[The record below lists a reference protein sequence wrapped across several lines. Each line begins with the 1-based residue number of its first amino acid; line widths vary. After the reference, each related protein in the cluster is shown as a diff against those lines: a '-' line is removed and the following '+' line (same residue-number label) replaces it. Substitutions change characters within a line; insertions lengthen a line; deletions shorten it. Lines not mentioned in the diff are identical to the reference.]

1 VKAKRVVVA
10 DDHPMVR
17 SAVTEALKQVLG
29 SSLQVIEAGS
39 LAATQK
45 SLKSGEIDLLLL
57 DLDMPGMNGA
67 VGLSVLRAEFPTVPI
82 LVISAIDDPVT
93 VHQVIELGASGFQ
106 PKSAPLAT
114 IKLAITAVLDG
125 QLWLPADMGA
135 PPVDIDADLATRV
148 AQLTAGQRRVLDL
161 LSEGKLNKEIA
172 FELRVT
178 EAAIKARLSQIFRKL
193 GVRNRT
199 QAVILARHL
208 STRKSKR

>member
-29 SSLQVIEAGS
+29 SSLQVTEAGS
-39 LAATQK
+39 LAATK
-45 SLKSGEIDLLLL
+45 NSLETDEIDLLLL
-57 DLDMPGMNGA
+57 DLDMPGMNGTA
-67 VGLSVLRAEFPTVPI
+67 GLSVLRTEFPAVPI
-82 LVISAIDDPVT
+82 LVISAIDDPT
-93 VHQVIELGASGFQ
+93 TIHRVIELGASGFQ
-106 PKSAPLAT
+106 PKSAPVAT

-125 QLWLPADMGA
+125 KLWLPVDMQA
-135 PPVDIDADLATRV
+135 QPTNMAADLATRV
-148 AQLTAGQRRVLDL
+148 AQLTSGQRRVLDL
-161 LSEGKLNKEIA
+161 LSQGKLNKEIA

-199 QAVILARHL
+199 QAVILARHFL
-208 STRKSKR
+208 TRKPNR